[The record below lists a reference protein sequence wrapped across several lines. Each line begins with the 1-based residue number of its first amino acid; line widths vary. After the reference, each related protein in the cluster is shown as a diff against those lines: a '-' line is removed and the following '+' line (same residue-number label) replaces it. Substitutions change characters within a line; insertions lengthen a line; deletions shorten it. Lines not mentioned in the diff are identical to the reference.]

1 MPTSF
6 LQKTYDMLSNNSLSS
21 IVSWSSDGTEFII
34 FSMNE
39 FSEKV
44 LPMYFKHSN
53 FASFIRQLNMY
64 DFHKLRSGTQEHIY
78 QHSLFLRG
86 RSDLLKEI
94 KRKTSDS
101 TWPIIQKSSQKS
113 NIEPMINKLIQIHK
127 KNINYESQIQ
137 SLEEKVINLVTQ
149 NKLLA
154 DQLWENKNFIKKIE
168 SALMNFA
175 RYLKNHGKFEELYI
189 SRPMFEN
196 ILSITESPHELLK
209 KKQKIDDDYI
219 PQSPLVFSDF
229 DEDAAFGYTDKRS
242 SFSEVDLNPEMTF
255 DCEKIEF
262 LLDQ

>member
-21 IVSWSSDGTEFII
+21 IVSWNSDGTEFII
-34 FSMNE
+34 QSMNE

-78 QHSLFLRG
+78 QHPLFLKG

-101 TWPIIQKSSQKS
+101 AWPIMTKSSQKS

-137 SLEEKVINLVTQ
+137 SLEEKVTNLVAQ

-154 DQLWENKNFIKKIE
+154 DQLWENKDFIKKIE
-168 SALMNFA
+168 SALMYFA
-175 RYLKNHGKFEELYI
+175 RYIKNNGGFEDL
-189 SRPMFEN
+189 SFPRPAFEN
-196 ILSITESPHELLK
+196 ILSITERPHETLK
-209 KKQKIDDDYI
+209 KKHKIVDDYVS
-219 PQSPLVFSDF
+219 QSPLIFSDF
-229 DEDAAFGYTDKRS
+229 DEDIAFGYAEKRDSCSEIDLS
-242 SFSEVDLNPEMTF
+242 SEMIF